1 MKKENCK
8 IKLCWTTTIWPKGQ
22 LVIPKEIR
30 DKLNINP
37 WDSMTII
44 LKDDKFIWIL
54 KNEDIN
60 ELLEFIKNEWIKI
73 EN

>member
-8 IKLCWTTTIWPKGQ
+8 IKLFWTTTIWPKWQ

-30 DKLNINP
+30 DKLNINT

-54 KNEDIN
+54 KNEDIT
-60 ELLEFIKNEWIKI
+60 ELLEFVKNEWIKL
-73 EN
+73 ES